1 MIVSWISVFL
11 FVCRQQERVNSQ
23 REDIERQ
30 RKLLAKKKP
39 PSAAQTPPPNLEP
52 NKRKNKSNGAEN
64 EMWVKRKQEGTKLC
78 LLCERLMHF
87 FSSALRYCFLC
98 CFCSDRLSLAE
109 YHEQEEIFKLRLGHL
124 KKVQSMHRTTRC
136 LLSLFRHAWSV
147 VSDLAFCVWCVYDD
161 LCWASKT
168 VCAV

>member
-1 MIVSWISVFL
+1 M
-11 FVCRQQERVNSQ
+11 CRQQERVNSQ

-64 EMWVKRKQEGTKLC
+64 EMWVQRKQEGTKPC
-78 LLCERLMHF
+78 LPAALPIYF
-87 FSSALRYCFLC
+87 FSNVLHSYFLYY
-98 CFCSDRLSLAE
+98 FFAARLSLAE

-124 KKVQSMHRTTRC
+124 KKVHSTPE
-136 LLSLFRHAWSV
+136 SIPSA
-147 VSDLAFCVWCVYDD
+147 VSFFFFMRNPL
-161 LCWASKT
+161 
-168 VCAV
+168 